1 MTAQGM
7 NRTFEPADFAWAHKS
22 LIDGLLGWRELD
34 GFWEGELS
42 TSALSTATAVV
53 ALYLVDAEHHR
64 PMVIDGVH
72 WLARHANKDGGWGD
86 TVRSDSNV
94 STTALAWAALS
105 LVDDPETRGA
115 LKRAQQWLTDAIGGT
130 EPRHIADAM
139 KSIYGADQTFA
150 VPIMTMLALCG
161 RMGEGRAAWRH
172 INHLPFELAAFPQKW
187 YRMLQLPVVSYAL
200 PALIAIGQAI
210 QHHKPTWNP
219 VTGMARL
226 LTRNKTMDLLARI
239 QPENGGFL
247 EAVPLTSFV
256 VMSLASMG
264 LKDHPVVKKGCDF
277 LKSLVKHDGS
287 WAIDTHLATWLTT
300 LSVNALSRH
309 GRFLG
314 EQDKSKLLKWLLD
327 QQYHGVHPF
336 TGADPGG
343 WAWTPLPGGVPD
355 ADDTSGA
362 VIALSNLV
370 PSGHEADEPAKLG
383 LGWLAGL
390 QNRDGGMPT
399 FCRGWGNLPFDRSCP
414 DITAHALQAFA
425 AWKFRGVVGDEWDGT
440 IEDAKQYL
448 VKNQRADGSW
458 VPLWF
463 GNQGDEHN
471 ENPVYGTARV
481 LLGLQAWWAMEE
493 KEDTQLV
500 TMIRRGRAWL
510 RNQIN
515 EDGGYGGARGLPSSI
530 EETALA
536 IEALAVGLPDQV
548 VEDPALVADWHRI
561 QSAVAWLIDHVRLK
575 GEMEAAPIGFYF
587 ANLWYFERLY
597 PLIFATGALNAV
609 AAKQA
614 WFRVAPGLVSIPA

>member
-1 MTAQGM
+1 MTALGM
-7 NRTFEPADFAWAHKS
+7 NRTFEPADFVWAHQT
-22 LIDGLLGWRELD
+22 LVDGLLGWRELD

-53 ALYLVDAEHHR
+53 ALYLVDSDGYR
-64 PMVIDGVH
+64 PMIVDGVH
-72 WLARHANKDGGWGD
+72 WLARNANADGGWGD

-94 STTALAWAALS
+94 STTALAWGALS
-105 LVDDPETRGA
+105 LVDDLTTRA
-115 LKRAQQWLTDAIGGT
+115 AVLQAEAWLTKEIGT
-130 EPRHIADAM
+130 PNPENIATAM
-139 KSIYGADQTFA
+139 RRIYGADQTFA
-150 VPIMTMLALCG
+150 VPILTMLALCG
-161 RMGEGRAAWRH
+161 RMGSGRSAWRH
-172 INHLPFELAAFPQKW
+172 INHLPFELAAVPQKW
-187 YRMLQLPVVSYAL
+187 YHLLQLPVVSYAL
-200 PALIAIGQAI
+200 PALIAIGQTI

-219 VTGMARL
+219 VTGVARM
-226 LTRNKTMDLLARI
+226 LTRGRTLDILTRI

-264 LKDHPVVKKGCDF
+264 HKDHPVVQKGCAF

-300 LSVNALSRH
+300 LSINALSRH
-309 GRFLG
+309 GDFLKA
-314 EQDKSKLLKWLLD
+314 EDKTKLKKWLLD
-327 QQYHGVHPF
+327 QQYHNVHPF
-336 TGADPGG
+336 TGAEPGG

-362 VIALSNLV
+362 VIALANLAGASN
-370 PSGHEADEPAKLG
+370 EADQAAKAG

-414 DITAHALQAFA
+414 DITAHALQAFS
-425 AWKFRGVVGDEWDGT
+425 AWKFRGVVGDEHDDT
-440 IEDAKQYL
+440 IERAKQYL
-448 VKNQRADGSW
+448 AQTQRPDGSW

-463 GNQGDEHN
+463 GNQADSHN

-481 LLGLQAWWAMEE
+481 LLGLQAWWAMD
-493 KEDTQLV
+493 DTVDSQLV
-500 TMIRRGRAWL
+500 NMIKRGRAWL

-515 EDGGYGGARGLPSSI
+515 QDGGYGGARGLPSSI

-536 IEALAVGLPDQV
+536 IEALAVGLPDEV
-548 VEDPALVADWHRI
+548 VDDPALTADWHRI

-597 PLIFATGALNAV
+597 PLIFATGAINAV
-609 AAKQA
+609 AARRA